1 MAHSSWNMLTDTH
14 LANLPVHSR
23 YFAYSKAYLDSALR
37 LCRILARSK
46 KKATYE
52 RGAVVLF
59 LTQHGLEL
67 FYKGAIYKK
76 TRNERFEHGVSKL
89 RKRYRNL
96 YPAKVYDIPDLFK
109 TSYLGMS
116 KSEIAK
122 LENSESPAHE
132 LYRYPEDKKGNAWKG
147 LFGFEASSF
156 ENDLKILDEKLEN
169 AINHI
174 DA

>member
-1 MAHSSWNMLTDTH
+1 MLTDSH
-14 LANLPVHSR
+14 LATLPIHSR

-52 RGAVVLF
+52 RGAVVLY
-59 LTQHGLEL
+59 LTQHALEL

-76 TRNERFEHGVSKL
+76 TRNQRFEHGASKL

-96 YPAKVYDIPDLFK
+96 YPGKVYDIPDLFQ
-109 TSYLGMS
+109 TSYPGMS
-116 KSEIAK
+116 KAEIAK
-122 LENSESPAHE
+122 LEKSEMPAHE
-132 LYRYPEDKKGNAWKG
+132 LYRYPEDKKSVAWKG
-147 LFGFEASSF
+147 LFGFEASSYAG
-156 ENDLKILDEKLEN
+156 ELKALEQRLEN
-169 AINHI
+169 TITRI